1 MHRDS
6 QEVRKQAA
14 TTRASVGNRRTAMK
28 VLQRKSQGVVLVYE
42 LEPMVVNAGPRLL
55 VFESVKS
62 VYQTENFPDD
72 WRRLADEDLIAI
84 QKRIQTQ

>member
-6 QEVRKQAA
+6 QEVRQQQQ

-55 VFESVKS
+55 CFESVKTTR
-62 VYQTENFPDD
+62 QIEQFPDD
-72 WRRLADEDLIAI
+72 WRRLADDDLIALSRS
-84 QKRIQTQ
+84 KTQ

>member
-1 MHRDS
+1 
-6 QEVRKQAA
+6 
-14 TTRASVGNRRTAMK
+14 MK

-62 VYQTENFPDD
+62 VQQFEHFPDD
-72 WRRLADEDLIAI
+72 WRRLSDDDLIAI
-84 QKRIQTQ
+84 SKRPAS

>member
-1 MHRDS
+1 
-6 QEVRKQAA
+6 
-14 TTRASVGNRRTAMK
+14 MK

-62 VYQTENFPDD
+62 VTQVENFPDD
-72 WRRLADEDLIAI
+72 WRRLSDDELIAI
-84 QKRIQTQ
+84 SRRQAS

>member
-1 MHRDS
+1 
-6 QEVRKQAA
+6 
-14 TTRASVGNRRTAMK
+14 MK

-62 VYQTENFPDD
+62 VKQVELFPDD
-72 WRRLADEDLIAI
+72 WRRLADDDLIALSRG
-84 QKRIQTQ
+84 KTH

>member
-1 MHRDS
+1 VQRDS
-6 QEVRKQAA
+6 QEIRRQQS

-42 LEPMVVNAGPRLL
+42 LEPMVVNTGPRLL

-62 VYQTENFPDD
+62 VNQVETFPDD
-72 WRRLADEDLIAI
+72 WRRLSDDDLIAI
-84 QKRIQTQ
+84 SRRQTS

>member
-1 MHRDS
+1 MQRDS
-6 QEVRKQAA
+6 QEVRQQQQ

-55 VFESVKS
+55 VFETVKATK
-62 VYQTENFPDD
+62 QTEEFPDD
-72 WRRLADEDLIAI
+72 WRRLSDDDLIAI
-84 QKRIQTQ
+84 SKRSA